1 MSTTLRIVAGFSLAA
16 ALAGLTGCH
25 NLDREY
31 LDPKVASQVVVTKAE
46 PPSGCELIGFVKG
59 STYTGDL
66 GDAHGE
72 VLRSAVLRGGNY
84 VSVDL
89 VERPVIIGLGGY
101 TVRGRLFSCRAP
113 GAGTSIAAAPIA
125 PAAPIAAAPA
135 KPAPPSLAEGASKP
149 CEPECASGFRCE
161 IGVCVAAPAHAGR

>member
-1 MSTTLRIVAGFSLAA
+1 MTTTVRILAGISLLAA
-16 ALAGLTGCH
+16 ITGCH

-46 PPSGCELIGFVKG
+46 PPAGCELIGFVKG

-89 VERPVIIGLGGY
+89 VERPMIVGLGGY
-101 TVRGRLFSCRAP
+101 TVRGRLFTCRAP
-113 GAGTSIAAAPIA
+113 GAMPMAQA
-125 PAAPIAAAPA
+125 PAPA
-135 KPAPPSLAEGASKP
+135 RGVAPPVSLADGAAGKA

>member
-1 MSTTLRIVAGFSLAA
+1 MTTTVRILAGVSLAA
-16 ALAGLTGCH
+16 AITGCH

-31 LDPKVASQVVVTKAE
+31 LDPKVASHVVVTKAE

-59 STYTGDL
+59 ATYTGDL

-89 VERPVIIGLGGY
+89 VERPMIIGLGGY

-113 GAGTSIAAAPIA
+113 GAPAPM
-125 PAAPIAAAPA
+125 AAAPA
-135 KPAPPSLAEGASKP
+135 PVRAPSVSIAEGAAGKA